1 MDKAF
6 ILAKPDKVKGVML
19 PSAPPQIIALM
30 CPSEISLYAI
40 PIASVAEEQAVD
52 IEKFKPLRLFL
63 IAI

>member
-1 MDKAF
+1 
-6 ILAKPDKVKGVML
+6 
-19 PSAPPQIIALM
+19 M

-63 IAI
+63 IAICPPAIFGIILGT